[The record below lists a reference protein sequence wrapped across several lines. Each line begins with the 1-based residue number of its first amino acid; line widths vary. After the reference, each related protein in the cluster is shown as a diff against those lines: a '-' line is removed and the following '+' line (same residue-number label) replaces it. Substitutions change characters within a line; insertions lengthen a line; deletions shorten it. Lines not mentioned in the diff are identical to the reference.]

1 MIENEKNLLLIFH
14 MIDEHFFSAFQ
25 DYVLYKTHRLD
36 FFKQKMKSWDE
47 SYQLQSNLENK

>member
-36 FFKQKMKSWDE
+36 FFKQKMKS
-47 SYQLQSNLENK
+47 